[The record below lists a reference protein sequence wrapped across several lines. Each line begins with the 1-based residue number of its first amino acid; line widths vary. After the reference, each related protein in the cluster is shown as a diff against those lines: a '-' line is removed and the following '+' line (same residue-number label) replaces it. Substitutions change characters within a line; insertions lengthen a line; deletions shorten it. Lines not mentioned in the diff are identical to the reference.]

1 MNRGAHMIEKDV
13 VIRFLTQCNSYAEDS
28 IQRKKERGEIDEIS
42 PWESYIKFNQ
52 HAIEEIIDGTLDD
65 WFHFDRQHG
74 ELTSVEFADMAHE
87 EKSKWLTSLLSPR
100 PISIIATKQANE
112 KFNLSTI
119 SSCMHV
125 STSPPYILA
134 SFSKH
139 RDGEMRDTLLHLR
152 QHGRATM
159 NFFQGHPDI
168 LNMIETAA
176 RPLNFG
182 HAEAELLNPQS
193 KPNQNGIIP
202 EAVGAIEVELVQ
214 EYDMPDAVAKL
225 VLLKVLRIWY
235 NGTTA
240 PDHIEHLLCQHG
252 MDRIGRLLLSDE
264 KVISSHY
271 EPIRHQES
279 DD

>member
-1 MNRGAHMIEKDV
+1 MIEKDV
-13 VIRFLTQCNSYAEDS
+13 VIRFLNQCNSYAQNS
-28 IQRKKERGEIDEIS
+28 IQRKKERGEENEIRA
-42 PWESYIKFNQ
+42 WESYIKFNQ
-52 HAIEEIIDGTLDD
+52 HAIDEITDGTLDD
-65 WFHFDRQHG
+65 WFHYPIQHDELSAVDFDGMEHQ
-74 ELTSVEFADMAHE
+74 
-87 EKSKWLTSLLSPR
+87 EKSKWLTALLSPR
-100 PISIIATKQANE
+100 PISIIATKQADE

-152 QHGRATM
+152 QHGKATL
-159 NFFQGHPDI
+159 NFFQGHPDV

-182 HAEAELLNPQS
+182 HAEAEQLHPQS
-193 KPNQNGIIP
+193 IPNQNGVLPGAI
-202 EAVGAIEVELVQ
+202 GAIEVEFVQ

-225 VLLKVLRIWY
+225 ALLKVVRVWY
-235 NGTTA
+235 NRTSA

-252 MDRIGRLLLSDE
+252 MDRIGRLLLSE
-264 KVISSHY
+264 ETVISSHY
-271 EPIRHQES
+271 EPIRHQDS

>member
-1 MNRGAHMIEKDV
+1 MIEKDV
-13 VIRFLTQCNSYAEDS
+13 VIRFLNQCNSYAQNS
-28 IQRKKERGEIDEIS
+28 IQRKKERGDENEIRA
-42 PWESYIKFNQ
+42 WESYIKFNQ
-52 HAIEEIIDGTLDD
+52 HAIDEITDGTLDD
-65 WFHFDRQHG
+65 WFHHPIQHG
-74 ELTSVEFADMAHE
+74 ELSAVDFEGMEHQ
-87 EKSKWLTSLLSPR
+87 EKSKWLTALLSPR
-100 PISIIATKQANE
+100 PISIIATKQADE

-152 QHGRATM
+152 QHGKATL
-159 NFFQGHPDI
+159 NFFQGHPDV

-182 HAEAELLNPQS
+182 HAEAELLHPQS
-193 KPNQNGIIP
+193 IPNQIGVLPGAI
-202 EAVGAIEVELVQ
+202 GAIEVEFVQ

-225 VLLKVLRIWY
+225 ALLKVVRVWY
-235 NGTTA
+235 NRTSA

-264 KVISSHY
+264 TVISSHY
-271 EPIRHQES
+271 EPIRHQDS

>member
-1 MNRGAHMIEKDV
+1 MIEKDV
-13 VIRFLTQCNSYAEDS
+13 VIRFLNQCNSYAQNS
-28 IQRKKERGEIDEIS
+28 IQRKKERGDENEIRA
-42 PWESYIKFNQ
+42 WESYIKFNQ
-52 HAIEEIIDGTLDD
+52 HAIDEITDGTLDD
-65 WFHFDRQHG
+65 WFHYPIQHG
-74 ELTSVEFADMAHE
+74 ELSAVDFEGMEHQ
-87 EKSKWLTSLLSPR
+87 EKSKWLTALLSPR
-100 PISIIATKQANE
+100 PISIIATKQADE

-152 QHGRATM
+152 QHGKATL
-159 NFFQGHPDI
+159 NFFQGHPDV

-182 HAEAELLNPQS
+182 HAEAELLHPQS
-193 KPNQNGIIP
+193 IPNQIGVLPGAI
-202 EAVGAIEVELVQ
+202 GAIEVEFVQ

-225 VLLKVLRIWY
+225 ALLKVVRVWY
-235 NGTTA
+235 NRTSA

-264 KVISSHY
+264 TVISSHY
-271 EPIRHQES
+271 EPIRHQDS

>member
-1 MNRGAHMIEKDV
+1 MIEKDV

-168 LNMIETAA
+168 LNMLETAA